1 MKNLKIAASVAVA
14 LTMMSGMAVVS
25 PAMAAQ
31 TMTSAQIVVNGK
43 TLYTP
48 DRFVQNGTTYMPIYY
63 VIQTL
68 TSLGVSNAWNGTK
81 HAWAVTDTA
90 YHGGLNLN
98 AGSGQAGITINGA
111 VAEQRI
117 PTLVARDPKSGV
129 MTTFAPIW
137 YIQQLLNHVGLKQD
151 IWNGSAGVWNLA
163 TTSSVVATS
172 GNASTVNPNTDFPS
186 AATIARYG
194 GAVNP
199 APQGVTLAKWE
210 AAVKKALAFKPTG
223 TSGLGTDPLAT
234 SSQWYPDP
242 HDIFYNKV
250 FPVKDLKNGAILQH
264 DPLVE
269 VATIDGTNDNPNA
282 PYVYVDEYVGYG
294 NVPGTGVVTYWKTE
308 QVSVH
313 TGRVQAVMPGIGGL
327 PVFEFKSM
335 TPPQDQGVHFPTA
348 KGLAQP
354 FNPTWA
360 MNAGPYVVPFPGWN
374 PNHTNPYSTAY
385 DKIVG

>member
-1 MKNLKIAASVAVA
+1 MKNLKIAVSAVLA
-14 LTMMSGMAVVS
+14 LTMIGGAAMAS
-25 PAMAAQ
+25 PAWAAQ
-31 TMTSAQIVVNGK
+31 TMTSAKIVVNGK

-48 DRFVQNGTTYMPIYY
+48 DRFTANNTTYMPIYY

-68 TSLGVSNAWNGTK
+68 TRLGVSNAWNGTR
-81 HAWAVTDTA
+81 HAWNVTDTA

-98 AGSGQAGITINGA
+98 AGSGQAGITINGV
-111 VAEQRI
+111 VAEQRV

-137 YIQQLLNHVGLKQD
+137 YIQQLMNHVGIKQD
-151 IWNGSAGVWNLA
+151 VWNGNTGIWNLSTA
-163 TTSSVVATS
+163 SSVVATS

-199 APQGVTLAKWE
+199 APQGVTLAKWQ

-242 HDIFYNKV
+242 KDIFYNKV
-250 FPVKDLKNGAILQH
+250 FPVKDLKNGFILQK

-269 VATIDGTNDNPNA
+269 VANVSGTNNRDGA
-282 PYVYVDEYVGYG
+282 PIVYVDEYVGYG

-308 QVSVH
+308 NVSVS
-313 TGRVQAVMPGIGGL
+313 TGQVQSVTPNLMGL
-327 PVFEFKSM
+327 AVFEDKLAS
-335 TPPQDQGVHFPTA
+335 PPQGQGVHFPTA